1 MCFVRFS
8 NDKYMCF
15 VRFSNMNQGVLAV
28 NAVLKV
34 MRQQSWVAV
43 VFFYSER
50 HERPEKISWDEQR
63 IPAVKAASHKIFSCY
78 YPSKSCFS

>member
-1 MCFVRFS
+1 M
-8 NDKYMCF
+8 YF

-43 VFFYSER
+43 VFFYNER
-50 HERPEKISWDEQR
+50 H
-63 IPAVKAASHKIFSCY
+63 
-78 YPSKSCFS
+78 